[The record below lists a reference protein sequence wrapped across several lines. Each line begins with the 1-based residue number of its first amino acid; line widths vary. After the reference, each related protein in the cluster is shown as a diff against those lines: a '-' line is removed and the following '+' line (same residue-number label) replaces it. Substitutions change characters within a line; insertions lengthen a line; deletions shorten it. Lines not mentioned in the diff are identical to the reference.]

1 MTKVAGHGVNE
12 QNVVIKELR
21 NHLVSHQTPDVAIVS
36 NDNLKSGTIAF
47 GRKMKGYHCK
57 CLSRSS
63 YKSKKSIFQLNSF
76 HFYQL
81 SCQGTKNMKNT
92 ERMDCSGLNMTV
104 TNTFQLLF
112 ILHLV
117 RQRVWN
123 IDSHQKNIL
132 KQLNWRIMRQLNKK
146 MPEALAIKKTWT
158 CGCFDSESD
167 HANVFMFSE

>member
-1 MTKVAGHGVNE
+1 MASTSKMLS
-12 QNVVIKELR
+12 LR
-21 NHLVSHQTPDVAIVS
+21 NFAITSYPIRPLTLPLFPTTISNQVQSPLEGKWREITANVSPGHHE
-36 NDNLKSGTIAF
+36 
-47 GRKMKGYHCK
+47 R
-57 CLSRSS
+57 
-63 YKSKKSIFQLNSF
+63 YKSKQSIFQLNSF